1 MKSLALAA
9 VALVATANGS
19 SRAADQPHRP
29 QAGKRASGQAG
40 KRECDVALSTVK
52 AFTARRINKIPWV
65 VADSPIPREEGSA
78 SDGGEIVIDQWG
90 GERPAN
96 GLVRAF

>member
-40 KRECDVALSTVK
+40 KRASENAMSHSRPWKLS
-52 AFTARRINKIPWV
+52 
-65 VADSPIPREEGSA
+65 PR
-78 SDGGEIVIDQWG
+78 DG
-90 GERPAN
+90 
-96 GLVRAF
+96 